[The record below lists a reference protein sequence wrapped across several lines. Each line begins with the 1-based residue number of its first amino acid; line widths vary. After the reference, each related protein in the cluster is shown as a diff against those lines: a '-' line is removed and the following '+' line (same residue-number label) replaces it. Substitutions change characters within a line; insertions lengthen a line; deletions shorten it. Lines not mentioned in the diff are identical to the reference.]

1 MHLPNLIETDWSQ
14 VVFDSNEFTFIG
26 TIAMRDDIR
35 DDAKRLDA
43 ALKMGSMEVMIL
55 TGDTRVNAVNVCK

>member
-1 MHLPNLIETDWSQ
+1 M
-14 VVFDSNEFTFIG
+14 FDSNEFTFIG